1 MSEYLASMRAAWKNS
16 QLSGANTA
24 YLEAIYEDYLQDPN
38 LVEPS
43 WRAYF
48 DDLVLK
54 NQGLP
59 DVSHEAI
66 RQAFINMAS
75 SGNLAACSGV
85 NYSVNQ
91 QNSLDCSKPGAVHRL
106 IQAYRRIGHLRAQT
120 DPLELNAVISVPK
133 LEKEFYGLTDQDL
146 DQVIDLKDQPG
157 FKSLPSSI
165 GASGKTLR
173 EVLGFLEQTYSC
185 HIGAEYMHL
194 SNLAERLWVQEK
206 LEQKNTQQKNAPQ
219 EKADCLKILQDLISA
234 DGLEKYLGMK
244 YVGQKRFSLEGGDS
258 LIPMINDLIDQSSLQ
273 GVSEVVIGMAHRGRL
288 NALVNILG
296 KSPQDLMAEFEGKHA
311 KNLLSGDVKYHN
323 GFASDIETSHGKIVH
338 LAMAFNPSHLEIV
351 SPVVSGSVRARQDR
365 RHQERS
371 EVLPIIIHGDAAF
384 SGQGVVMEH
393 LNLSQLRGFKTNG
406 SVHIVINN
414 QVGFTTSN
422 ILDARSGTYCTD
434 IAKMIEAPVFHVNG
448 DDPEAVIF
456 VTRLAIDYRM
466 KFKKD
471 VVIDL
476 VCYRLHGHNE
486 SDEPSGTQP
495 LMYQKIKSHL
505 TPYKIYAKNL
515 IKNNLITQAE
525 VDGFVQAYKNKLES
539 GAAVVKL
546 INKNYKN
553 NWTPYLNKSW
563 RENYKNKSDKNN
575 LINLARKLEQLPENF
590 PLQKQVQKALE
601 DRVLMTDGKLG
612 INWGY
617 AEILAY
623 ASLLDLGYGV
633 RLVGQDAGRGTFS
646 HRHGVLH
653 SQLDDSLFIP
663 LRNIIKDRKDKNIN
677 LEIID
682 STLSEE
688 AVMAFEY
695 GYSGSSPETLVLWEA
710 QFGDFANGAQVVID
724 QFICSA
730 EEKWGRYSG
739 LVLLLPHG
747 QEGQGS
753 EHSSARLERFLQLC
767 ANENMQVCVPST
779 PAQIFHV
786 LRRQM
791 LREYRKPLV
800 IMTPKSLLRHP
811 LVISQM
817 DDLVNGKFECVID
830 EIDENINSSFKNNKI
845 NKLIICQG
853 KVFYDLLAK
862 RRELNLENSLI
873 IRLEQLY
880 PIPELELKT
889 LFKKYENI
897 KNIIWCQEEPVN
909 QGAWHMIQHFLREC
923 FANSSQVLTYAGRAA
938 FASPAVGYPAL
949 YKAQQEKLIQ
959 DALGL

>member
-1 MSEYLASMRAAWKNS
+1 MSEFLASMRSAWKNS

-43 WRAYF
+43 FRQYF
-48 DDLVLK
+48 DQLVLN

-59 DVSHEAI
+59 DVSHELI
-66 RQAFINMAS
+66 KQKFIQLTSMNLD
-75 SGNLAACSGV
+75 SGAMGSGSMGSGACSGQDV
-85 NYSVNQ
+85 SQ
-91 QNSLDCSKPGAVHRL
+91 ALAVANL
-106 IQAYRRIGHLRAQT
+106 AMAYRTLGHRRAKL
-120 DPLELNAVISVPK
+120 DPLGLNKIPEIPELN
-133 LEKEFYGLTDQDL
+133 LEFYGLSPKDL
-146 DQVIDLKDQPG
+146 EKNLEKKLEKDLIKNLEAIYCGSMG
-157 FKSLPSSI
+157 F
-165 GASGKTLR
+165 
-173 EVLGFLEQTYSC
+173 
-185 HIGAEYMHL
+185 EYMHMA
-194 SNLAERLWVQEK
+194 SDHGAVEKTWIRENLED
-206 LEQKNTQQKNAPQ
+206 KNKKFLDLDKN
-219 EKADCLKILQDLISA
+219 LKIKILKDLIAA

-258 LIPMINDLIDQSSLQ
+258 LIPMLNYLLDQGANH
-273 GVSEVVIGMAHRGRL
+273 GVKEAVIGMAHRGRL

-323 GFASDIETSHGKIVH
+323 GFSSDIETSHGKIVH

-351 SPVVSGSVRARQDR
+351 APVVSGSVRARQD
-365 RHQERS
+365 QKYQDRS
-371 EVLPIIIHGDAAF
+371 EVLPIVIHGDAAF
-384 SGQGVVMEH
+384 AGQGVVMEH

-434 IAKMIEAPVFHVNG
+434 IAKMIDAPIFHVNG

-456 VTRLAIDYRM
+456 VTKLALEYRM

-495 LMYQKIKSHL
+495 LMYQKIKSHE
-505 TPYKIYAKNL
+505 TPYKIYAQNL
-515 IKNNLITQAE
+515 IKNNMLSQAE
-525 VDGFVQAYKNKLES
+525 VDDFVQAYKNKLES

-546 INKNYKN
+546 VNKNYKN

-623 ASLLDLGYGV
+623 ASLLDLGYSV

-653 SQLDDSLFIP
+653 SQLDDSLFMP
-663 LRNIIKDRKDKNIN
+663 LSNIIKNKNNIN

-695 GYSGSSPETLVLWEA
+695 GYSGSSPENLVLWEA

-730 EEKWGRYSG
+730 EEKWGRLSG

-767 ANENMQVCVPST
+767 ANDNMQVCVPST

-791 LREYRKPLV
+791 LRDYRKPLV
-800 IMTPKSLLRHP
+800 LMTPKSLLRHP

-817 DDLVNGKFECVID
+817 EDLSQGQFECVID
-830 EIDENINSSFKNNKI
+830 EIDENINLNFKNNKNKI

-862 RRELNLENSLI
+862 RRELNLENNLI

-959 DALGL
+959 DALGLN

>member
-1 MSEYLASMRAAWKNS
+1 MSEFLASMKSAWKNS
-16 QLSGANTA
+16 QLSGVNTA

-43 WRAYF
+43 FRKYF
-48 DDLVLK
+48 DELVLK
-54 NQGLP
+54 NQGAP
-59 DVSHEAI
+59 DVSHELIKQSFIKLASMNMESMGSCAGADADPAKLLAVSNLI
-66 RQAFINMAS
+66 MAYRTLGHRQAK
-75 SGNLAACSGV
+75 L
-85 NYSVNQ
+85 
-91 QNSLDCSKPGAVHRL
+91 
-106 IQAYRRIGHLRAQT
+106 
-120 DPLELNAVISVPK
+120 DPLGLNKIPEIPELSLKFHGLSSQDLEKSFELNNFNNLK
-133 LEKEFYGLTDQDL
+133 LKNIIKNLEAIYCG
-146 DQVIDLKDQPG
+146 
-157 FKSLPSSI
+157 SL
-165 GASGKTLR
+165 
-173 EVLGFLEQTYSC
+173 
-185 HIGAEYMHL
+185 GAEYMHI
-194 SNLAERLWVQEK
+194 SSDQGEVEKSWIRENLENK
-206 LEQKNTQQKNAPQ
+206 KNLENK
-219 EKADCLKILQDLISA
+219 DLKIKILKDLISA

-258 LIPMINDLIDQSSLQ
+258 LIPMVNYLINQGAVQ
-273 GVSEVVIGMAHRGRL
+273 GVSEAVIGMAHRGRL

-323 GFASDIETSHGKIVH
+323 GFSSDIETSDGKIVH

-351 SPVVSGSVRARQDR
+351 APVVSGSVRARQDR
-365 RHQERS
+365 KYQDRS

-384 SGQGVVMEH
+384 AGQGVVMEH
-393 LNLSQLRGFKTNG
+393 LNLSQLRGFYTAG

-422 ILDARSGTYCTD
+422 ILDARSGVYCTA

-448 DDPEAVIF
+448 DDPEAVI
-456 VTRLAIDYRM
+456 LATKLALEYRM

-495 LMYQKIKSHL
+495 LMYQKIKNHEA
-505 TPYKIYAKNL
+505 PYKIYAQNL
-515 IKNNLITQAE
+515 IKNNLLTQAE
-525 VDGFVQAYKNKLES
+525 LDNLISAYKNKLEA
-539 GAAVVKL
+539 GAPLVKL
-546 INKNYKN
+546 VNKNSKN
-553 NWTPYLNKSW
+553 NWTPYLNKNW
-563 RENYKNKSDKNN
+563 REKYSSLLDKNY
-575 LINLARKLEQLPENF
+575 LINLARKLEALPESF
-590 PLQKQVQKALE
+590 ALQKQVQKALE
-601 DRVLMTDGKLG
+601 DRILMTDEKLG

-623 ASLLDLGYGV
+623 ASLLDLGCGV

-653 SQLDDSLFIP
+653 SQLDDSLFMP
-663 LRNIIKDRKDKNIN
+663 LSNILKEKNKEKNKDKENIN

-695 GYSGSSPETLVLWEA
+695 GYSGSSPESLVLWEA

-730 EEKWGRYSG
+730 EEKWGRLSG

-767 ANENMQVCVPST
+767 ANDNMQVCVPST
-779 PAQIFHV
+779 PAQMYHL
-786 LRRQM
+786 LRRQV
-791 LREYRKPLV
+791 LRDYRKPLI

-811 LVISQM
+811 LVISKMEELAQ
-817 DDLVNGKFECVID
+817 GQFECVLD
-830 EIDENINSSFKNNKI
+830 EIDENIKLSFKNNKI
-845 NKLIICQG
+845 NKLVICQG
-853 KVFYDLLAK
+853 KVFYDLLIK
-862 RRELNLENSLI
+862 RRELNLENIVL

-880 PIPELELKT
+880 PIPELELKK

-909 QGAWHMIQHFLREC
+909 QGAWHMIQHFLRAC
-923 FANSSQVLTYAGRAA
+923 FANDVQILSYAGRAA

-949 YKAQQEKLIQ
+949 YKAQQEQLIQ
-959 DALGL
+959 DALGI